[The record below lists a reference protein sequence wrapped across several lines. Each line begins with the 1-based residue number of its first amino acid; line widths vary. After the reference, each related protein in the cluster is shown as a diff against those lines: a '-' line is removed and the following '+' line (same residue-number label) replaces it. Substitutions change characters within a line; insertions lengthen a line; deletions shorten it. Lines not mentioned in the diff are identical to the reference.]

1 MHYLEIINENP
12 LFIFITSIMTII
24 SIPISI
30 YLFFHSLGVKNFRY
44 IFKWYIFD
52 KDNEQLPIG
61 LQVPQYLLDKAPSY
75 YAIQCPPNIH
85 TRGGLVISH
94 RPETEPV
101 SMYDR
106 NDNICIAKFALWN
119 SGIYCLKSED
129 MVPEKPIQIH
139 NPEITIISASII
151 MQEEDTNHIKA
162 ILIDKHTVE
171 ISFDYID
178 KNEGAVIA
186 LAYTGSPHFSNNF
199 YLTGKVM
206 GGWKLKH
213 VTNNEI
219 QYKKVQRNYFHEIKL
234 SIFFNCGLIFFMALA
249 SLFFFYCII
258 SSFFPL
264 FRDEKDTSLLGTLF
278 FSVPWFIGSF
288 ISLLIGI
295 NNILI
300 PPKIWESFNT
310 GHKIV
315 Y

>member
-1 MHYLEIINENP
+1 MHCLEIINENP

-30 YLFFHSLGVKNFRY
+30 YLFFHSLGVKNFKY

-61 LQVPQYLLDKAPSY
+61 LQVPQHLLDKAPSY

-85 TRGGLVISH
+85 TRGGVVISR
-94 RPETEPV
+94 RPENEPI

-119 SGIYCLKSED
+119 SGIYCLKAED
-129 MVPEKPIQIH
+129 VVPDKRIQIH
-139 NPEITIISASII
+139 NHNLKIIAASII
-151 MQEEDTNHIKA
+151 MQEEDTNHISVD
-162 ILIDKHTVE
+162 LINDHVVE
-171 ISFDYID
+171 ITFDYID
-178 KNEGAVIA
+178 KHEGAVIA
-186 LAYTGSPHFSNNF
+186 IAYTGSPHYSDCF
-199 YLTGKVM
+199 YFTGKVL

-213 VTNNEI
+213 VFNNEN
-219 QYKKVQRNYFHEIKL
+219 QYKRVQRNYFHEIKL
-234 SIFFNCGLIFFMALA
+234 STFFNWGLIFSFSLT
-249 SLFFFYCII
+249 SLFLFYSII
-258 SSFFPL
+258 SSLLPL
-264 FRDEKDTSLLGTLF
+264 LGNKKDTSLLGTLF
-278 FSVPWFIGSF
+278 LFIPWFIASVLT
-288 ISLLIGI
+288 LLSCI

-300 PPKIWESFNT
+300 PKKIWKSFNT